1 MHRYRPVLLLILVM
15 ACVSLLVAAIAIGS
29 LYAAALNEQRA
40 RLADTAR
47 SQARLME
54 SVARFN
60 QQYVHEYPGGAEA
73 ATLQQIEDAHRQY
86 SGFGETGGFAFA
98 RRQGDNIVFLHSHRA
113 GLERPKPVPIDSQLA
128 EPMRRALRGERGTM
142 IGADYLGTE
151 VLAAY
156 EPVAELGMGIVA
168 KIDAAEVRAPF
179 VRAALASAGAGSFVV
194 MLGAVL
200 FVALTNP
207 AIRRLERSE
216 HEFRTLAANVPALF
230 AYVDADQQYR
240 FVNQRYAGLFKR
252 NTSEIVGMTV
262 EQLLGPLRYANVR
275 RQVQMVLQGE
285 DMEFEIDL
293 EFDDRRRS
301 FHVLYVPDF
310 DNHERVQGFFSL
322 ATDITVRKRAERDV
336 ARLAAIV
343 ESSSD
348 AIISKNLD
356 GVIQSWNDAAERTYG
371 YSRGEVLGK
380 SMALLMPPDRHDE
393 IESILERIRLGERVE
408 DFETVRRCKDGRLVD
423 VSLAVSPIRDLD
435 GRIEGASTIARDV
448 TDRKEAR
455 EALRRQ
461 HEFSNSLIDTAQSIV
476 LVLDPDGRIVRFN
489 PYLERLTGWR
499 FDEVRGRDWFDLFLP
514 ESIREEIRGLFGR
527 AISGRSTP
535 GNVNAILTRDG
546 HEREIE
552 WHDAPLTDADGELI
566 GLLCTGLDV
575 TERRLLQREVL
586 EIAAEEQRR
595 IGQELHDNTQQQLTG
610 LSLVAQNVAK
620 ALAQLGSDPA
630 ASRHL
635 REAGLSNRIEELARR
650 AQQVQSGLEEATR
663 QVNQLARGL
672 IPVELDARGLM
683 SSLTELAGGVSAVQD
698 VECTFLSDGAI
709 EVADNF
715 AATHLYRIA
724 QEAVN
729 NAVKHSRGNRIEVR
743 LSEVRNLITLKVIDN
758 GKGID
763 QNLRAAPGMGLRI
776 MEYRADLIGANLN
789 IGLTKGGG
797 TEVVCTIAKN

>member
-1 MHRYRPVLLLILVM
+1 MHRYKQLFLLILVL
-15 ACVSLLVAAIAIGS
+15 ACVSVLVAAIAIGS
-29 LYAAALNEQRA
+29 LYAAALKQQRA

-60 QQYVHEYPGGAEA
+60 QQYVHEFPGGAEA
-73 ATLQQIEDAHRQY
+73 ATLYQIEDAHRQY
-86 SGFGETGGFAFA
+86 PGFGETGGFAFA
-98 RRQGDNIVFLHSHRA
+98 RRQGDHIVFLHSHRA
-113 GLERPKPVPIDSQLA
+113 GLEIPQPVPMDSQFA

-142 IGADYLGTE
+142 IGADYSGTE

-179 VRAALASAGAGSFVV
+179 VHAALVAAGAGSVV
-194 MLGAVL
+194 VLLGAVL
-200 FVALTNP
+200 FGALTNP

-230 AYVDADQQYR
+230 AYVDADQRYR
-240 FVNQRYAGLFKR
+240 FVNQRYEGVFKR
-252 NTSEIVGMTV
+252 NTSEIVGNSV
-262 EQLLGPLRYANVR
+262 EQLLGPQGYAVVHR
-275 RQVQMVLQGE
+275 HVQTVLQGE
-285 DMEFEIDL
+285 DVEFEIDL
-293 EFDDRRRS
+293 EFGDRRRA
-301 FHVLYVPDF
+301 FHVQYVPDF
-310 DNHERVQGFFSL
+310 DNYERVQGFFTL
-322 ATDITVRKRAERDV
+322 ATDITVRKEAERDV
-336 ARLAAIV
+336 ARLATIV

-348 AIISKNLD
+348 AIISKDLD

-380 SMALLMPPDRHDE
+380 SIALLMPPDRHDE
-393 IESILERIRLGERVE
+393 FETILERIKRGERVE

-423 VSLAVSPIRDLD
+423 VSLAVSPIRDLA
-435 GRIEGASTIARDV
+435 GRIDGASTIARDV
-448 TDRKEAR
+448 TDKKEAR

-461 HEFSNSLIDTAQSIV
+461 LEFSKSLIDTAQSIV
-476 LVLDPDGRIVRFN
+476 LVLDPDGRILRFN
-489 PYLERLTGWR
+489 PYLEKLTGWR
-499 FDEVRGRDWFDLFLP
+499 FDEVRGRHWFDLFLP
-514 ESIREEIRGLFGR
+514 DSIREEVRGLFGR
-527 AISGRSTP
+527 AISGSSTS

-620 ALAQLGSDPA
+620 ALAKLGSDPA

-635 REAGLSNRIEELARR
+635 REAELFDRIEELARR

-672 IPVELDARGLM
+672 IPVELDAQGLM
-683 SSLTELAGGVSAVQD
+683 SSLTELARRVSAVRG
-698 VECTFLSDGAI
+698 VKCTFVSDGAI

-715 AATHLYRIA
+715 TATHLYRIA

-743 LSEVRNLITLKVIDN
+743 LSELHNLITLKVIDN
-758 GKGID
+758 GAGIE
-763 QNLRAAPGMGLRI
+763 QNRRAGLGMGLRI
-776 MEYRADLIGANLN
+776 MAYRADLIGAKVN
-789 IGLTKGGG
+789 IGLAKGGG
-797 TEVVCTIAKN
+797 TEVACTVVKN